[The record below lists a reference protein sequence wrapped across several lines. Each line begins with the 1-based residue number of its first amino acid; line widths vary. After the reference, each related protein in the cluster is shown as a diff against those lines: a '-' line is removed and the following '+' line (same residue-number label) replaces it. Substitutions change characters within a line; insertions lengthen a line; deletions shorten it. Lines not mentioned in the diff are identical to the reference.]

1 MAQIFPSLETIRQF
15 KVQPTEGEWTLLR
28 FLDKVLDDNFE
39 VYFKPFINGDRPDL
53 IILKKH
59 GGVFIIEVRD
69 WDLDLCSLDADK
81 NWCVAQSKNEK
92 EKVVRVLSPIEKCN
106 RYKDN
111 LFNLYSA
118 ELLEKSICNSAVWGV
133 VTCGVYFHNSTH
145 QRLVDFLVSPF
156 SGENKYLKKIGYTE
170 LIGRNDLNDEAFN
183 RILGNHYMMDKKSVY
198 FDDELY
204 ESIHR
209 ILQPSFHMKN
219 QGKFIRRFD
228 ARLAPHSSEIFMF
241 SKKQDEL
248 IFDKQKRQQWRVKG
262 VVGSGKTTLL
272 AAKAVQMYKEMVESG
287 LKEPRI
293 LILTFNITLRNFI
306 RDKLMEVNESFAWK
320 SFTISNYH
328 AFIRS
333 QINNLGIARRRFA
346 KKSIYQDYE
355 LFASHKKNTERFDV
369 IFIDEIQDYKRE
381 WMNIIK
387 DFFLVEEKSYPRGGY
402 YLLGDVKQ
410 NIYNRETSHKDV
422 VTNVLGVHTLDSC
435 FRSQLKIK
443 DLALGFQQKFFDRK
457 YEIDSTL
464 LAEEDSLFDRKD
476 LQQGSISY
484 EYLRSSDLVKA
495 TFDFIDNIIEHRIV
509 NVALNDISILGAELR
524 FLQNFDVFY
533 TYKTNRKTTAMF
545 ETYRIMFM
553 KGLQKS
559 HYFGLDNF
567 IYNLGRIIRSYESD
581 INTAISDLFII
592 YGLYISYKEIFK
604 DSLYSVCNRYG
615 CSVGKFLSIM
625 AEFQVEFLNFREKI
639 LELDYEGIRRNMK
652 FNFQMNTG
660 NIKISSIHSFKG
672 WESDTVFLLLPPE
685 KTSES
690 FDELIY
696 TGLTRA
702 RSKLF
707 IINLG
712 NNEYHEKI
720 KELVDAYK

>member
-1 MAQIFPSLETIRQF
+1 
-15 KVQPTEGEWTLLR
+15 
-28 FLDKVLDDNFE
+28 
-39 VYFKPFINGDRPDL
+39 
-53 IILKKH
+53 
-59 GGVFIIEVRD
+59 
-69 WDLDLCSLDADK
+69 
-81 NWCVAQSKNEK
+81 
-92 EKVVRVLSPIEKCN
+92 
-106 RYKDN
+106 
-111 LFNLYSA
+111 
-118 ELLEKSICNSAVWGV
+118 
-133 VTCGVYFHNSTH
+133 
-145 QRLVDFLVSPF
+145 
-156 SGENKYLKKIGYTE
+156 
-170 LIGRNDLNDEAFN
+170 
-183 RILGNHYMMDKKSVY
+183 MMDKKSVY

-209 ILQPSFHMKN
+209 ILQPLFHMKN

-346 KKSIYQDYE
+346 KKSIYEDYE
-355 LFASHKKNTERFDV
+355 LFASHKKNTKRFDV

-410 NIYNRETSHKDV
+410 NIYNREISHKDV

-443 DLALGFQQKFFDRK
+443 DLALGFQQKFFDKK

-476 LQQGSISY
+476 LQQGSINY
-484 EYLRSSDLVKA
+484 EYLRSNDLVKS

-509 NVALNDISILGAELR
+509 KVALNDISILGAELR
-524 FLQNFDVFY
+524 FLQDFDVFY

-545 ETYRIMFM
+545 ETYKIMFM
-553 KGLQKS
+553 MGLQKS
-559 HYFGLDNF
+559 HYFGLDKF
-567 IYNLGRIIRSYESD
+567 IYNAARIIRSYESG
-581 INTAISDLFII
+581 INDSISDLFII
-592 YGLYISYKEIFK
+592 YNLYASYREIFK
-604 DSLYSVCNRYG
+604 DSLNSVCNRYG
-615 CSVGKFLSIM
+615 CRVDEFLSIM
-625 AEFQVEFLNFREKI
+625 NEFQNDFLKFKGEI
-639 LELDYEGIRRNMK
+639 LSLDYEGVRRNMK

-660 NIKISSIHSFKG
+660 NIKLSSIHSFKG

-685 KTSES
+685 KTSDS

-720 KELVDAYK
+720 KGLVDAYK

>member
-1 MAQIFPSLETIRQF
+1 
-15 KVQPTEGEWTLLR
+15 
-28 FLDKVLDDNFE
+28 
-39 VYFKPFINGDRPDL
+39 
-53 IILKKH
+53 
-59 GGVFIIEVRD
+59 
-69 WDLDLCSLDADK
+69 
-81 NWCVAQSKNEK
+81 
-92 EKVVRVLSPIEKCN
+92 
-106 RYKDN
+106 
-111 LFNLYSA
+111 
-118 ELLEKSICNSAVWGV
+118 
-133 VTCGVYFHNSTH
+133 
-145 QRLVDFLVSPF
+145 
-156 SGENKYLKKIGYTE
+156 
-170 LIGRNDLNDEAFN
+170 
-183 RILGNHYMMDKKSVY
+183 
-198 FDDELY
+198 
-204 ESIHR
+204 
-209 ILQPSFHMKN
+209 
-219 QGKFIRRFD
+219 
-228 ARLAPHSSEIFMF
+228 MF

-333 QINNLGIARRRFA
+333 QINNLGIAGRRFA

-369 IFIDEIQDYKRE
+369 IFIDEIQDYRRE

-410 NIYNRETSHKDV
+410 NIYNREISHKDV

-443 DLALGFQQKFFDRK
+443 DLALGFQQKFFDKK

-476 LQQGSISY
+476 LQQGSINY
-484 EYLRSSDLVKA
+484 EYLRSNDLVKS

-509 NVALNDISILGAELR
+509 KVALNDISILGAELR
-524 FLQNFDVFY
+524 FLQDFDVFY
-533 TYKTNRKTTAMF
+533 TYKTNRKTTAIF
-545 ETYRIMFM
+545 ETHKIMFM
-553 KGLQKS
+553 MGLQKS
-559 HYFGLDNF
+559 HYFGLDHF
-567 IYNLGRIIRSYESD
+567 IYNVARIIRSYESG
-581 INTAISDLFII
+581 INDSISDLFII
-592 YGLYISYKEIFK
+592 YDLYVSYREIFK
-604 DSLYSVCNRYG
+604 DSLNSVCNRYG
-615 CSVGKFLSIM
+615 CRVEEFLSIM
-625 AEFQVEFLNFREKI
+625 NEFQNDFLKFKGKI
-639 LELDYEGIRRNMK
+639 LGLDYEGVRRNMK

-660 NIKISSIHSFKG
+660 NIKLSSIHSFKG
-672 WESDTVFLLLPPE
+672 WESDTVFLLLPPK
-685 KTSES
+685 KTSDS